1 MIKQIT
7 SNELNQLVPFFDQ
20 YMAFYG
26 KPDSAKYRQYL
37 QDRLEGEEGIIYVA
51 YDAAGEAIGFV
62 LNYFS
67 FSSLA
72 LGKIVVLND
81 LYVVPDARGQGIGEL
96 LVRQVFE
103 LAKENGAVRVDLGTP
118 KDNLVAQKLY
128 ERLGFVRETKFYS
141 YRYAI
146 WR

>member
-1 MIKQIT
+1 M
-7 SNELNQLVPFFDQ
+7 
-20 YMAFYG
+20 
-26 KPDSAKYRQYL
+26 
-37 QDRLEGEEGIIYVA
+37 
-51 YDAAGEAIGFV
+51 

-118 KDNLVAQKLY
+118 NDNLVAQKLY

-146 WR
+146 